1 MSARMRVI
9 LSGAKDRSRH
19 ASEARGPLAPL
30 TRSFAPLR
38 MTLRTMLRAPLA
50 TTLRDP
56 LACLLAPLLLL
67 GASGGPPPTHDES
80 DVAVVIAKFKQKD
93 PGLAKVFA
101 SAAGYAVFPTVGKGG
116 IGIGGAR
123 GKGWVYGHG
132 RLIGRST
139 LTQVTIGF
147 QLGGQAYSE
156 VVFFKDQE
164 ALDNFKLGHL
174 KLDAQASAIALT
186 ARASADL
193 AYRNGVA
200 IVTMAKGGLMY
211 EASVG
216 GQKFSFKPLA
226 KGS

>member
-1 MSARMRVI
+1 MARLGVRRGISHGVI
-9 LSGAKDRSRH
+9 LSEAK
-19 ASEARGPLAPL
+19 EAILGHV
-30 TRSFAPLR
+30 SFASLR
-38 MTLRTMLRAPLA
+38 MTRAPFGRVLSRLA
-50 TTLRDP
+50 AFFLLLVPQPDALPLP
-56 LACLLAPLLLL
+56 LAAR
-67 GASGGPPPTHDES
+67 DES
-80 DVAVVIAKFKQKD
+80 DVAAVIAKFKQKD

-123 GKGWVYGHG
+123 GKGWVYERG

-139 LTQVTIGF
+139 LTQITIGF

-156 VVFFKDQE
+156 VVFFKDQA

-174 KLDAQASAIALT
+174 KLDAQASAVALT

-216 GQKFSFKPLA
+216 GQKFSFTPIGRA
-226 KGS
+226 G

>member
-1 MSARMRVI
+1 V
-9 LSGAKDRSRH
+9 
-19 ASEARGPLAPL
+19 LALFGL
-30 TRSFAPLR
+30 TAV
-38 MTLRTMLRAPLA
+38 
-50 TTLRDP
+50 
-56 LACLLAPLLLL
+56 LLLHP
-67 GASGGPPPTHDES
+67 GPIHSSSPTADES
-80 DVAVVIAKFKQKD
+80 DVAKVIARFKQKD
-93 PGLAKVFA
+93 PGMAAVFA
-101 SAAGYAVFPTVGKGG
+101 KAVGYAVFPTVGKGA

-123 GKGWVYGHG
+123 GKGYVYQGG

-156 VVFFKDQE
+156 IVFFKTLA
-164 ALDNFKLGHL
+164 ALESFKSGRL
-174 KLDAQASAIALT
+174 KLDAQASAVALT

-216 GQKFSFKPLA
+216 GQKFSFHPTVA
-226 KGS
+226 ADSDRH

>member
-1 MSARMRVI
+1 MVTAT
-9 LSGAKDRSRH
+9 LLA
-19 ASEARGPLAPL
+19 LAP
-30 TRSFAPLR
+30 SVGHAQ
-38 MTLRTMLRAPLA
+38 
-50 TTLRDP
+50 DDV
-56 LACLLAPLLLL
+56 
-67 GASGGPPPTHDES
+67 PP
-80 DVAVVIAKFKQKD
+80 VIAKFKQKD
-93 PGLAKVFA
+93 PGMEKIFSDAV
-101 SAAGYAVFPTVGKGG
+101 GYAVFPTVGKGA
-116 IGIGGAR
+116 IGVGGAR
-123 GKGWVYGHG
+123 GKGWVYEGGAIVG
-132 RLIGRST
+132 RTT

-156 VVFFKDQE
+156 IVFFQTRQ

-216 GQKFSFKPLA
+216 GQKFSYTPVGK
-226 KGS
+226 

>member
-1 MSARMRVI
+1 VPC
-9 LSGAKDRSRH
+9 GTPH
-19 ASEARGPLAPL
+19 APAAARG
-30 TRSFAPLR
+30 
-38 MTLRTMLRAPLA
+38 
-50 TTLRDP
+50 
-56 LACLLAPLLLL
+56 
-67 GASGGPPPTHDES
+67 DEPE
-80 DVAVVIAKFKQKD
+80 VAAVIAKFEAKD
-93 PGLAKVFA
+93 PGLGRVFA
-101 SAAGYAVFPTVGKGG
+101 SAAGYAVYPTVGKGG

-123 GKGWVYGHG
+123 GKGWVYQRG

-139 LTQVTIGF
+139 LTQVTIGL

-156 VVFFKDQE
+156 VVFLKDRA
-164 ALDNFKLGHL
+164 ALENFRLGRL

-216 GQKFSFKPLA
+216 GQKFSFTPIGKDE
-226 KGS
+226 

>member
-1 MSARMRVI
+1 MLSAMALLLAGPPAGAPMSAV
-9 LSGAKDRSRH
+9 G
-19 ASEARGPLAPL
+19 
-30 TRSFAPLR
+30 
-38 MTLRTMLRAPLA
+38 
-50 TTLRDP
+50 
-56 LACLLAPLLLL
+56 
-67 GASGGPPPTHDES
+67 DES
-80 DVAVVIAKFKQKD
+80 DAAEVIAKFKEKD
-93 PGLAKVFA
+93 PELAKVFA

-123 GKGWVYGHG
+123 GKGYVYEGG

-156 VVFFKDQE
+156 VVFFKTAE
-164 ALDNFKLGHL
+164 ALANFKRGKL

-186 ARASADL
+186 ARAAADL
-193 AYRNGVA
+193 AYRDGVA

-216 GQKFSFKPLA
+216 GQKFSFKPVG
-226 KGS
+226 KE

>member
-1 MSARMRVI
+1 
-9 LSGAKDRSRH
+9 
-19 ASEARGPLAPL
+19 
-30 TRSFAPLR
+30 
-38 MTLRTMLRAPLA
+38 MLRHLGLGGALLQG
-50 TTLRDP
+50 TMGVW
-56 LACLLAPLLLL
+56 LLANGPQPV
-67 GASGGPPPTHDES
+67 AGGSHDET
-80 DVAVVIAKFKQKD
+80 DVAAVIAKFKEKD
-93 PGLAKVFA
+93 PGMAEVFA
-101 SAAGYAVFPTVGKGG
+101 NAAGYAVFPTVGKGA

-123 GKGWVYGHG
+123 GKGYVYQRG

-156 VVFFKDQE
+156 AVFFKDQP

-193 AYRNGVA
+193 AYRSGVA

-216 GQKFSFKPLA
+216 GQKFSFRSLEP
-226 KGS
+226 

>member
-1 MSARMRVI
+1 VTARLLACVALSALLLASRG
-9 LSGAKDRSRH
+9 SG
-19 ASEARGPLAPL
+19 LAPQAH
-30 TRSFAPLR
+30 S
-38 MTLRTMLRAPLA
+38 
-50 TTLRDP
+50 
-56 LACLLAPLLLL
+56 
-67 GASGGPPPTHDES
+67 DES
-80 DVAVVIAKFKQKD
+80 EVAAVIAKFKAKD
-93 PGLAKVFA
+93 PGLARVFA

-123 GKGWVYGHG
+123 GKGWVYQGG

-156 VVFFKDQE
+156 VVFLKDRA
-164 ALDNFKLGHL
+164 ALENFKLGRL
-174 KLDAQASAIALT
+174 KLDAQASAVALT

-193 AYRNGVA
+193 AYRDGVA

-216 GQKFSFKPLA
+216 GQKFSFTPTSKA
-226 KGS
+226 E

>member
-1 MSARMRVI
+1 MLARF
-9 LSGAKDRSRH
+9 G
-19 ASEARGPLAPL
+19 L
-30 TRSFAPLR
+30 TAV
-38 MTLRTMLRAPLA
+38 
-50 TTLRDP
+50 
-56 LACLLAPLLLL
+56 LLLHPVPIHP
-67 GASGGPPPTHDES
+67 ASPAADES
-80 DVAVVIAKFKQKD
+80 DVAKVIARFKQKD
-93 PGLAKVFA
+93 PGMADVFA
-101 SAAGYAVFPTVGKGG
+101 KAVGYAVFPTVGKGA

-123 GKGWVYGHG
+123 GKGYVYQGG

-156 VVFFKDQE
+156 IVFFKTSA
-164 ALDNFKLGHL
+164 ALESFKSGRL
-174 KLDAQASAIALT
+174 KLDAQASAVALT

-216 GQKFSFKPLA
+216 GQKFSFHPTVA
-226 KGS
+226 AGSTRH

>member
-1 MSARMRVI
+1 MATVGIRRGTSLRVI
-9 LSGAKDRSRH
+9 LLLLP
-19 ASEARGPLAPL
+19 GPLAPPA
-30 TRSFAPLR
+30 APAVR
-38 MTLRTMLRAPLA
+38 
-50 TTLRDP
+50 
-56 LACLLAPLLLL
+56 
-67 GASGGPPPTHDES
+67 DES
-80 DVAVVIAKFKQKD
+80 DVAAVIAKFKEKD
-93 PGLAKVFA
+93 PGLAEVFA
-101 SAAGYAVFPTVGKGG
+101 SAAGYVVFPTVGKGA

-123 GKGWVYGHG
+123 GKGWVYRHG

-139 LTQVTIGF
+139 LTQVSIGF

-156 VVFFKDQE
+156 VVFLKDQA

-186 ARASADL
+186 ARASGDL

-216 GQKFSFKPLA
+216 GQKFSFSPTGK
-226 KGS
+226 KG